1 MSDDEKGPIAFA
13 RDTIREILEGGT
25 SWPVVTNIPPQL
37 IPPCVV
43 VTESNPFVAR
53 GDAVGSVTVTFK
65 VLAIAPPSDNEH
77 IISLLDQATDTLI
90 THLTSEDVH
99 YTVNGY
105 ETVTSADTQSYLA
118 ASLTLP
124 LSLHL

>member
-1 MSDDEKGPIAFA
+1 MTDEKGPIAFA

-25 SWPVVTNIPPQL
+25 RWPVVTNIPPQL

-43 VTESNPFVAR
+43 VTESSPFVER
-53 GDAVGSVTVTFK
+53 SNAVGSVTVTFK
-65 VLAIAPPSDNEH
+65 VLAIAPATDNDH
-77 IISLLDQATDTLI
+77 IIALLDAATDKLI
-90 THLTSEDVH
+90 THLTSEEVH

-105 ETVTSADTQSYLA
+105 ETVTTADSQSYLA
-118 ASLTLP
+118 SSLTLP

>member
-1 MSDDEKGPIAFA
+1 MTDEKGPIAFA
-13 RDTIREILEGGT
+13 RETIKDILEGGT
-25 SWPVVTNIPPQL
+25 SWPVITNIPPQL

-43 VTESNPFVAR
+43 VTESSPFVDR
-53 GDAVGSVTVTFK
+53 GNAVGSVNVTFK
-65 VLAIAPPSDNEH
+65 VLAIAPATDNDH
-77 IISLLDQATDTLI
+77 IISLLDSATDRLI

-105 ETVTSADTQSYLA
+105 ETVTTADSQSYLA
-118 ASLTLP
+118 SSLTLP

>member
-1 MSDDEKGPIAFA
+1 MTDEKGPIAFA

-43 VTESNPFVAR
+43 VTESSPFVER
-53 GDAVGSVTVTFK
+53 GNAVGSVTVTFK
-65 VLAIAPPSDNEH
+65 VLAIAPATDNEH
-77 IISLLDQATDTLI
+77 IIALLDAATDKLV
-90 THLTSEDVH
+90 THLTSENVH

-105 ETVTSADTQSYLA
+105 ETVTTADSQSYLA
-118 ASLTLP
+118 SSLTLP

>member
-37 IPPCVV
+37 IPPCFV
-43 VTESNPFVAR
+43 VTESSPFVAR

-65 VLAIAPPSDNEH
+65 VLAIAPPSDNDH
-77 IISLLDQATDTLI
+77 IIALLDAATDKLI
-90 THLTSEDVH
+90 TRLTSEEVH
-99 YTVNGY
+99 YTVNAY
-105 ETVTSADTQSYLA
+105 ETVTSADSQSYLA

>member
-1 MSDDEKGPIAFA
+1 MTAEKGPIAFA

-25 SWPVVTNIPPQL
+25 SWPVITNIPPQL

-43 VTESNPFVAR
+43 VTESSPFVER
-53 GDAVGSVTVTFK
+53 GNAVGSVNVTFK
-65 VLAIAPPSDNEH
+65 VLAIAPATDNEH
-77 IISLLDQATDTLI
+77 IISLLDAATDKLI
-90 THLTSEDVH
+90 IHLTSEDVH

-105 ETVTSADTQSYLA
+105 ETVTTADSQSYLA
-118 ASLTLP
+118 SSLTLP

>member
-1 MSDDEKGPIAFA
+1 MTDEKGPIAFA

-25 SWPVVTNIPPQL
+25 NWPVVTNIPPQL
-37 IPPCVV
+37 IPPSVV
-43 VTESNPFVAR
+43 VTESSPFVER
-53 GDAVGSVTVTFK
+53 GNAVGSVTVTFK
-65 VLAIAPPSDNEH
+65 VLAIAPATDNDH
-77 IISLLDQATDTLI
+77 IIALLDAATDKLV

-105 ETVTSADTQSYLA
+105 ETVTTADSQSYLA
-118 ASLTLP
+118 SSLTLP

>member
-1 MSDDEKGPIAFA
+1 MSDEKGPIAFA

-43 VTESNPFVAR
+43 VTESSPFVER
-53 GDAVGSVTVTFK
+53 SNTVGSVTVTFK

-77 IISLLDQATDTLI
+77 IIALLDTATDTLI

-105 ETVTSADTQSYLA
+105 ETVTSADSQSYLA

>member
-1 MSDDEKGPIAFA
+1 MSNDEKGPIAFA
-13 RDTIREILEGGT
+13 RETIKDILEGGT

-43 VTESNPFVAR
+43 VTESSPFVER
-53 GDAVGSVTVTFK
+53 GNAVGSVNVTFK
-65 VLAIAPPSDNEH
+65 VLAIAPATDNEH
-77 IISLLDQATDTLI
+77 IISLLDAATDKLI

-105 ETVTSADTQSYLA
+105 ETVTTADSQSYLA
-118 ASLTLP
+118 SSLTLP

>member
-1 MSDDEKGPIAFA
+1 MTDEKGPIAFA
-13 RDTIREILEGGT
+13 RETIKDILAGGT

-43 VTESNPFVAR
+43 VTESSPFVER
-53 GDAVGSVTVTFK
+53 GNAVGSVIVTFK
-65 VLAIAPPSDNEH
+65 VLAIAPATDNDH
-77 IISLLDQATDTLI
+77 IISLLDAATDKLI

-99 YTVNGY
+99 YTVSGY
-105 ETVTSADTQSYLA
+105 ETVTTADSQSYLA
-118 ASLTLP
+118 SSLTLP

>member
-1 MSDDEKGPIAFA
+1 MTAEKGPIAFA

-43 VTESNPFVAR
+43 VTESSPFVER
-53 GDAVGSVTVTFK
+53 GNAVGSVNVTFK
-65 VLAIAPPSDNEH
+65 VLAIAPATDNEH
-77 IISLLDQATDTLI
+77 IISLLDAATDKLI
-90 THLTSEDVH
+90 IHLTSEDVH

-105 ETVTSADTQSYLA
+105 ETVTTADSQSYLA
-118 ASLTLP
+118 SSLTLP

>member
-1 MSDDEKGPIAFA
+1 MTDEKGPITFA
-13 RDTIREILEGGT
+13 RDAIREILEGGT

-43 VTESNPFVAR
+43 VTESSPFVER
-53 GDAVGSVTVTFK
+53 GNAVGSVTVTFK
-65 VLAIAPPSDNEH
+65 VLAIAPATDNDH
-77 IISLLDQATDTLI
+77 IISLLDAATDKLI

-99 YTVNGY
+99 YTVSGY
-105 ETVTSADTQSYLA
+105 ETITTADSQSYLA
-118 ASLTLP
+118 SSLTLP

>member
-1 MSDDEKGPIAFA
+1 MSSDEKGPIAFA
-13 RDTIREILEGGT
+13 RETIKDILEGGT
-25 SWPVVTNIPPQL
+25 SWPVITNIPPQL

-43 VTESNPFVAR
+43 VTESSPFVAR

-77 IISLLDQATDTLI
+77 IIAVLDKATDKLI
-90 THLTSEDVH
+90 THLTSEDIH
-99 YTVNGY
+99 YTVNAY
-105 ETVTSADTQSYLA
+105 ETVTSADSQSYLA